1 LQAAGS
7 QLLGPA
13 SQGSIGV
20 NEVEPGLIAILILA
34 PMMLAMVVQCFIAHK
49 YTEYYESLLTRCSF
63 VTGNKITF
71 QHAGLLGKVMRTGLI
86 SMVLAIPSL
95 FVRRGVIDF
104 DEVKRFPSSMRRLL
118 VSLLVIHILLATAL
132 IIFTYA

>member
-1 LQAAGS
+1 M
-7 QLLGPA
+7 
-13 SQGSIGV
+13 

-71 QHAGLLGKVMRTGLI
+71 QHAGLLGKVMRTGFI
-86 SMVLAIPSL
+86 TMVLAIPSL

>member
-1 LQAAGS
+1 M
-7 QLLGPA
+7 
-13 SQGSIGV
+13 

-95 FVRRGVIDF
+95 FVHRGLIDF

>member
-1 LQAAGS
+1 M
-7 QLLGPA
+7 
-13 SQGSIGV
+13 

-71 QHAGLLGKVMRTGLI
+71 QRAGLLGKVMRTGLI

-95 FVRRGVIDF
+95 FVRRG
-104 DEVKRFPSSMRRLL
+104 
-118 VSLLVIHILLATAL
+118 
-132 IIFTYA
+132 

>member
-1 LQAAGS
+1 M
-7 QLLGPA
+7 LGPA

-95 FVRRGVIDF
+95 FVRRGLIDF

>member
-1 LQAAGS
+1 M
-7 QLLGPA
+7 
-13 SQGSIGV
+13 

-71 QHAGLLGKVMRTGLI
+71 QRAGLLGKGY
-86 SMVLAIPSL
+86 AY
-95 FVRRGVIDF
+95 GF
-104 DEVKRFPSSMRRLL
+104 DLHGAGYTEPLR
-118 VSLLVIHILLATAL
+118 AQGAD
-132 IIFTYA
+132 

>member
-1 LQAAGS
+1 
-7 QLLGPA
+7 
-13 SQGSIGV
+13 V

-95 FVRRGVIDF
+95 FVRRGLIDF

-118 VSLLVIHILLATAL
+118 VSLLVIHILLAAAL